1 MAVQEWPQASP
12 LAELCRITADQMRLP
27 NELDVRLNFRR
38 DVIDTTG
45 MRLELTQGIRSD
57 RLPRWA

>member
-1 MAVQEWPQASP
+1 MAVQERPQASRFGG
-12 LAELCRITADQMRLP
+12 LHRITADQMRLP
-27 NELDVRLNFRR
+27 NELDVRLNLRR